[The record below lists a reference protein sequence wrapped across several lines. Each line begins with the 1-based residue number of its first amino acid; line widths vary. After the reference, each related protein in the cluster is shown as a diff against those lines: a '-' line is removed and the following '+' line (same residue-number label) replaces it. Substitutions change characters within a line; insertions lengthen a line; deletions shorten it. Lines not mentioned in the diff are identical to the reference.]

1 MLIGE
6 RLNKAI
12 NEQIQSEFFASAQYI
27 AIAVWFD
34 AEALPVLAQ
43 HFYRQSEEEREHA
56 MKFVHYLV
64 ETGGRVVIP
73 ALPEPTNA
81 FTSAAET
88 VELSLNQEIKV
99 TNQINKLMDIAKEEN
114 DHLAQHFLQ
123 WFVDEQLE
131 EVASMDALLKTIKR
145 AGDGGLLHVEQY
157 LSRNAAMGLDEAGE
171 EAD

>member
-1 MLIGE
+1 MLIGD
-6 RLNKAI
+6 RLNDAI

-56 MKFVHYLV
+56 MKFVRYLV
-64 ETGGRVVIP
+64 ETGGTVIIP
-73 ALPEPTNA
+73 GLPEPGNG
-81 FTSAAET
+81 FDSAAAC
-88 VELSLNQEIKV
+88 VELSLTQEVKV
-99 TNQINKLMDIAKEEN
+99 TNQINNLMDIAKAEN

-123 WFVDEQLE
+123 WFVEEQLE

-145 AGDGGLLHVEQY
+145 AGEGGLLHVEQY
-157 LSRNAAMGLDEAGE
+157 LSRNASLGLNVQGE
-171 EAD
+171 DGA